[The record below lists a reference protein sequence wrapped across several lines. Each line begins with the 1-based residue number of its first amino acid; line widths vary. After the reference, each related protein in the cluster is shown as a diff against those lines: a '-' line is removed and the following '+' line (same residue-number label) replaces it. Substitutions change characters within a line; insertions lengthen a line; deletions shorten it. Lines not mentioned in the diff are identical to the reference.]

1 MTAQPMAPTTAAPA
15 AAARPSPKLP
25 VGGGPTG
32 GGPAGGGPAGGGPA
46 GGGPAGGGPA
56 GGWPGGSGGTAVT
69 ADSSFGHDEANRL
82 LEVLEHLR
90 DRHPAGEQGHHVGE
104 PDLADDVRD
113 ERVVLALRRRRRV
126 GLGVVMRRR
135 DDADEHLAD

>member
-1 MTAQPMAPTTAAPA
+1 MTAQPMAPATAAPA
-15 AAARPSPKLP
+15 AAARPRPKLP

-32 GGPAGGGPAGGGPA
+32 GGPAGSGPTAGGPADGWPAVGGPC
-46 GGGPAGGGPA
+46 
-56 GGWPGGSGGTAVT
+56 GSGGTAVT

-90 DRHPAGEQGHHVGE
+90 DRHPAGEQSHHIGE

-113 ERVVLALRRRRRV
+113 ERVVLALRRRRRC

-135 DDADEHLAD
+135 DDADEHLADLFHLT

>member
-15 AAARPSPKLP
+15 AAARPRPKLP
-25 VGGGPTG
+25 VGGGATA
-32 GGPAGGGPAGGGPA
+32 GGPAGGGAVGGGPC
-46 GGGPAGGGPA
+46 
-56 GGWPGGSGGTAVT
+56 GSGGTAVT
-69 ADSSFGHDEANRL
+69 TDSSFGHDEANRL

-90 DRHPAGEQGHHVGE
+90 DGHAAGEQRHHVGE

-113 ERVVLALRRRRRV
+113 ECVVLALRRRRRC

-135 DDADEHLAD
+135 DDADEHLADLF